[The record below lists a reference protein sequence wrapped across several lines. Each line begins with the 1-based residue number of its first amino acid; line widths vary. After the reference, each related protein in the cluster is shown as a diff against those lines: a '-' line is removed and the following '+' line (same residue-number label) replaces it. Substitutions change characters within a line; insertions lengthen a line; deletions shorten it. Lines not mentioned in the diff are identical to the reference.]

1 MEYLKR
7 SDVLELITKIM
18 QDESITHKQRSLIRQ
33 VKQLPYKDISDSDA
47 ITKNDSDSIK
57 TEIITPEQVR
67 KMSSEEI
74 HKNYYNIVASMK
86 YWN

>member
-1 MEYLKR
+1 MEYIKR
-7 SDVLELITKIM
+7 SDVLNLVTKIM
-18 QDESITHKQRSLIRQ
+18 QDGSITHKQRSLIRQ
-33 VKQLPYKDISDSDA
+33 LKQLPCKDISDSDD
-47 ITKNDSDSIK
+47 IPKSNNDSIK